1 MCLVLA
7 DYSGARG
14 KNRVVHHLTEA
25 AKAVWLGALAMLP
38 NVFPIVVV
46 FGAMGMLGILADIG
60 SAMTACVALGIA
72 VDDTLHFLLWYRRE
86 TRRGATPVIAIQHSF
101 QHCGRA
107 MVQTTVVCGFGLLVF
122 SLSGFVPTQRFAWLM
137 LTLLST
143 ALLADLVFLPAILAS
158 PLGSLLAAKN
168 APPQPTSATD
178 AA

>member
-1 MCLVLA
+1 
-7 DYSGARG
+7 
-14 KNRVVHHLTEA
+14 
-25 AKAVWLGALAMLP
+25 
-38 NVFPIVVV
+38 
-46 FGAMGMLGILADIG
+46 
-60 SAMTACVALGIA
+60 MTACVALGIA